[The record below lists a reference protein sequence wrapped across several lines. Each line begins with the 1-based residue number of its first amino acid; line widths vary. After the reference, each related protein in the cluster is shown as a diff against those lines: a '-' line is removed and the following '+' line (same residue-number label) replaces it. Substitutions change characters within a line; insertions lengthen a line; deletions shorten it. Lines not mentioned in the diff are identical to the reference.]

1 MGRINRKI
9 TVSAAAVMMLMGT
22 AAFGIDRFES
32 KKEKKARET
41 ETRIVLNQAEKNGVK
56 LISMEEAKDTALNAA
71 GVNEK
76 EIKYLKIK
84 LDREDDYNPAV
95 YIYEVEFLHDGLEY
109 KFEINGENKDILK
122 SDVDSWLD

>member
-1 MGRINRKI
+1 
-9 TVSAAAVMMLMGT
+9 MMLMGT

-109 KFEINGENKDILK
+109 EFEINGENKDILK